1 LSQVGRRIEK
11 TSIFDHYKNN
21 KMFFVWDIAAIILI
35 VAAIVA
41 SIFMLSGKTSGEYV
55 EIYHKGNLLE
65 VHPLHENKT
74 IEIEIEG
81 HNTITIKDAKVY
93 VSHADC
99 PDKLCVKSRP
109 IKNGGERI
117 ICAPNG
123 LVVIIRSDNDIDG
136 ITGGRQ

>member
-1 LSQVGRRIEK
+1 MSQVGRRIEK

-65 VHPLHENKT
+65 VHPYTKT
-74 IEIEIEG
+74 
-81 HNTITIKDAKVY
+81 K
-93 VSHADC
+93 
-99 PDKLCVKSRP
+99 P
-109 IKNGGERI
+109 
-117 ICAPNG
+117 
-123 LVVIIRSDNDIDG
+123 
-136 ITGGRQ
+136 